1 MLLADRHDVI
11 SHSKQISQ
19 LIATGCIAHQ
29 ALRTVAHQPT
39 LAALP
44 GMATSAALNPSATTA
59 VTSAVCA
66 LLGSS
71 ATSLAAPLAATYGL
85 YRAWRWFRD

>member
-1 MLLADRHDVI
+1 
-11 SHSKQISQ
+11 
-19 LIATGCIAHQ
+19 
-29 ALRTVAHQPT
+29 
-39 LAALP
+39 
-44 GMATSAALNPSATTA
+44 MATSTALNPSATTVVTAA
-59 VTSAVCA
+59 VGA